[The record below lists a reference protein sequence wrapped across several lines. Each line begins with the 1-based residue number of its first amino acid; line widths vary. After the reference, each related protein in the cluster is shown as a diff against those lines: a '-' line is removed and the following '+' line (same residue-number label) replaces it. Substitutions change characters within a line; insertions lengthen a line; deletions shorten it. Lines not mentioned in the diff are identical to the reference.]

1 MTWLKIAVLVV
12 GMIVVGVFIRYGSG
26 HPCDWLLHDMSVKSG
41 LPRLAI
47 QGVLAAQFGREEP
60 TVGVCLSRWADLHI
74 NGVEDQLWD
83 P

>member
-12 GMIVVGVFIRYGSG
+12 VIAGVGVFVRYGSG
-26 HPCDWLLHDMSVKSG
+26 HPCDWLEHDMAVKSG

-47 QGVLAAQFGREEP
+47 QGVLAAQFAGDDP
-60 TVGVCLSRWADLHI
+60 TAAICIRRWVDLHV

>member
-12 GMIVVGVFIRYGSG
+12 AIAVVGVFVRYGSG
-26 HPCDWLLHDMSVKSG
+26 HPCDWLEHDMAAKSG

-47 QGVLAAQFGREEP
+47 QGVLAAQFAGDDP
-60 TVGVCLSRWADLHI
+60 TPAVCIRRWADLHI

>member
-1 MTWLKIAVLVV
+1 MTWLKIAVLVI
-12 GMIVVGVFIRYGSG
+12 GMVAVGVFVRYGSG
-26 HPCDWLLHDMSVKSG
+26 HPCDWLEHDMAAKSG

-47 QGVLAAQFGREEP
+47 QGVLAAQFAGDDP
-60 TVGVCLSRWADLHI
+60 TVGTCLGRWADLHV

>member
-12 GMIVVGVFIRYGSG
+12 AIAVIGVFVRYGSG
-26 HPCDWLLHDMSVKSG
+26 HPCDWLEHDMAAKSG

-47 QGVLAAQFGREEP
+47 QGVLAAQFAGDDP
-60 TVGVCLSRWADLHI
+60 TLAVCIRRWADLHI